1 MLVSPP
7 IVTPT
12 SCAVVEVESG
22 AMLQHE
28 GWERFVETYLF
39 FKYHSKT
46 DVGPGALSHSGADM
60 RSIKQ
65 YRNRVL
71 PTLTLTHMNLN
82 LR

>member
-7 IVTPT
+7 IVTPI

-22 AMLQHE
+22 AMLRHD

-46 DVGPGALSHSGADM
+46 DVGPGALRHSGAGM
-60 RSIKQ
+60 RSSVTCIKYGIKKVCKYVQ
-65 YRNRVL
+65 KKI
-71 PTLTLTHMNLN
+71 
-82 LR
+82 